1 MSLKCGIVG
10 LPNVGKSTLFNALLG
25 RAVAEAVNYPFCTIE
40 PNKGIVNVPDE
51 RLDKLAAINNSK
63 STLPTQLEF
72 VDIAGLVKGA
82 HKGEGL
88 GNQFLANIREVDA
101 IIHVIRC
108 FENNDIIHVE
118 GGVNPLRDL
127 EIINLELAISDL
139 KSLETRINNL
149 NKKAK
154 ANDKQAKIEIKVAEL
169 AIKCLE
175 NEEPLSNLI
184 LTEEEQ
190 LVLKHFNL
198 LSIKPVIYVCN
209 VSENEVSTGNQHTK
223 NIENWLKSK
232 NLPSPLIISSKVEEE
247 INNLGNESEKLEY
260 LNLLG
265 LEESGLSKVIKASYN
280 ILNLITYFT
289 SGVKETRAW
298 TIKNGTNAKNAAG
311 VIHTDFSKGF
321 ICAEVTSYE
330 DFITYKG
337 EAKQL
342 GKTRQ
347 EGKDY
352 IVKDG
357 DIIIFRFNV

>member
-25 RAVAEAVNYPFCTIE
+25 RAAAEAANYPFCTIE
-40 PNKGIVNVPDE
+40 PNKGIVNVPDN
-51 RLDKLAAINNSK
+51 RLEELSRVNNSK
-63 STLPTQLEF
+63 VILPTQLEF

-101 IIHVIRC
+101 IIHVLRC
-108 FENNDIIHVE
+108 FDDSNIIHVE
-118 GGVNPLRDL
+118 GKVNPLHDL

-139 KSLETRINNL
+139 KSLETRITNI

-154 ANDKQAKIEIKVAEL
+154 ANDKIAKEELIVAKL
-169 AIKCLE
+169 ALECLE
-175 NEEPLSNLI
+175 KELPITTLTLNEEQKI
-184 LTEEEQ
+184 I
-190 LVLKHFNL
+190 LKHFNL
-198 LSIKPVIYVCN
+198 LTNKPVIYVCN
-209 VSENEVSTGNQHTK
+209 VSEDNLNSGNKYSNEVK
-223 NIENWLKSK
+223 KWLLDR
-232 NLPSPLIISSKVEEE
+232 NFNAPLIISSKIEEDIANLSTEEE
-247 INNLGNESEKLEY
+247 KIEY
-260 LNLLG
+260 LGLLG
-265 LEESGLSKVIKASYN
+265 LTHSGLNKIIQESYKV
-280 ILNLITYFT
+280 LNLITYFT

-321 ICAEVTSYE
+321 ICAEVTSYS
-330 DFITYKG
+330 DFITYKT